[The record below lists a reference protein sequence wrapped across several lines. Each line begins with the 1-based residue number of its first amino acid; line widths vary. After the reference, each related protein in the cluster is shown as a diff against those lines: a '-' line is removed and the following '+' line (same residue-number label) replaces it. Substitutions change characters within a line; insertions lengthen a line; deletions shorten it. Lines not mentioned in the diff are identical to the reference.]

1 MRLQRYIGKE
11 LILAFL
17 LLLAIVTAI
26 VGAALILQFLHK
38 APELGLVSMLQALP
52 YVLPEAFPITLPL
65 AFLIACLLA
74 YGRFASDNEFTA
86 FKMGGVHPWHA
97 VAPAILIGA
106 ILSMGTLWL
115 NMDVLAWATLGKK
128 AILKDQIQQLVQ
140 ALGAGDARSV
150 SVGKRFQMSAAGR
163 DTEGGFLDPYITYR
177 GDDTGHDSGAKID
190 GQALGN
196 ANLELRAE
204 RALLWLSEDGDTLYL
219 RLFGAQWRQGDTSVT
234 KREAEVAITL
244 DRLVGESPHEEH
256 KREELMTVSQLHY
269 RMGRDSPNPQQKRDW
284 KSELWRRLA
293 LGIAPLVF
301 GAVGAPLGLVTGR
314 GSRSAAFV
322 TGLIVA
328 LPVYYP
334 LLRLGENLAQAGTLP
349 APLALNLGNLMLVG
363 GGLYLLRRAVRT

>member
-38 APELGLVSMLQALP
+38 APELGLVAMLQALP

-65 AFLIACLLA
+65 AFLVACLLA

-86 FKMGGVHPWHA
+86 LKMGGVHPWHA

-106 ILSMGTLWL
+106 VLSLATLWL
-115 NMDVLAWATLGKK
+115 SMDVLPWATLGKK
-128 AILKDQIQQLVQ
+128 AILKDQIQQLVS
-140 ALGAGDARSV
+140 ALGEGDATSV
-150 SVGKRFQMSAAGR
+150 SVGKNFQMSAGGR
-163 DTEGGFLDPYITYR
+163 NDSGEFVDVYITYR
-177 GDDTGHDSGAKID
+177 GDKSTSVSPASID
-190 GQALGN
+190 GQAI
-196 ANLELRAE
+196 ANTSLELRAE
-204 RALLWLSEDGDTLYL
+204 RARLWLSEDGDTLFL
-219 RLFGAQWRQGDTSVT
+219 RLFGAQWRQGDTRVT
-234 KREAEVAITL
+234 KREALIAVTL
-244 DRLVGESPHEEH
+244 DSLVGESPHEEH
-256 KREELMTVSQLHY
+256 KRAELMTVSQLHY
-269 RMGRDSPNPQQKRDW
+269 RMERDTPDPQQKRDW
-284 KSELWRRLA
+284 QSELWRRLA

-314 GSRSAAFV
+314 GSRAAAFITALV
-322 TGLIVA
+322 VA

-334 LLRLGENLAQAGTLP
+334 LLRLGENLAESGTLP

-363 GGLYLLRRAVRT
+363 GGLYLLRKAVRT